1 MFILPGGKISYH
13 VISLPA
19 PPQTYMKIILWNQ
32 NYVLKV
38 LFKIFLIKMCP
49 EFKIKHY

>member
-19 PPQTYMKIILWNQ
+19 PPPNIHENNTMKPELCIKGII
-32 NYVLKV
+32 
-38 LFKIFLIKMCP
+38 
-49 EFKIKHY
+49 